1 MIVHTTLVQGSDEWL
16 KIRLGKIT
24 GSMVHNIM
32 SNGRGGKP
40 SAMTQSYMM
49 QLIADKLTGKP
60 PEQFKSKEMQW
71 GNDYEDEARE
81 RYKFESGNDVTE
93 IGFYE
98 LNDYVG
104 YSPDGVISD
113 DGLLEIKCPK
123 STTQVNRFFNSLVS
137 GNNVADEY
145 KPQIQFGLM
154 VTSRKF
160 CDFVS
165 YDPRL
170 PEKTGYLVNRVYRDE
185 EYIQDM
191 QARIIK
197 FTEKMKGLVQ
207 LANVEQ

>member
-1 MIVHTTLVQGSDEWL
+1 MIVHKNLIQGSDEWL
-16 KIRLGKIT
+16 QIRLGKIT

-40 SAMTQSYMM
+40 SAMTHSYMM

-60 PEQFKSKEMQW
+60 PEQFKSKEMLW
-71 GNDYEDEARE
+71 GNECEGAARE
-81 RYKFESGNDVTE
+81 RYKFESGNDVDE

-104 YSPDGVISD
+104 YSPDGVIND

-123 STTQVNRFFNSLVS
+123 STTQLHRFFEDL
-137 GNNVADEY
+137 GLPKDY
-145 KPQIQFGLM
+145 KPQVQFGLL
-154 VTSRKF
+154 VTGRQW

-170 PEKTGYLVNRVYRDE
+170 PDSSGYLITRIERDE
-185 EYIQDM
+185 EYIKDM
-191 QARIIK
+191 QLRIDAFIE
-197 FTEKMKGLVQ
+197 TMIRLTQ
-207 LANVEQ
+207 LAK